1 MSEQETMFRLWI
13 GTLVVVLDSFII
25 ASSHVERLGDGER
38 IIEVLTEEMQ
48 KIVGHYT
55 PEQRKV
61 MASVLAIV
69 SGVVDRIESSI

>member
-13 GTLVVVLDSFII
+13 GTLVVVLNNLII
-25 ASSHVERLGDGER
+25 ASSHLENLGDGER

-48 KIVGHYT
+48 KMVGDYT

-69 SGVVDRIESSI
+69 STVVDKIEPSI